1 MSADD
6 KAPLDTTTEELRRI
20 RQQLKELTEAVYAM
34 AGVMLMTGMPQ
45 YGPEGAVNQLRTV
58 RSAMSSSDFC
68 SKSTPEGDKSE
79 GSDKK

>member
-1 MSADD
+1 MSADE
-6 KAPLDTTTEELRRI
+6 KTPLDTTTDELRKI
-20 RQQLKELTEAVYAM
+20 RLQLKELTEAVYAM

-68 SKSTPEGDKSE
+68 SKSTPESDKSQGTE
-79 GSDKK
+79 IK